1 MKKVTVVNI
10 GDTDENAD
18 WIKTA
23 ENRRREIETHAKVL
37 EEHNDQQVVR
47 ARID

>member
-1 MKKVTVVNI
+1 MKSQTKVVNI

-23 ENRRREIETHAKVL
+23 ENRERE
-37 EEHNDQQVVR
+37 R
-47 ARID
+47 ALHDELARKQEKKRQESK